1 MNPEFF
7 CLSFVVRQAMADK
20 INRWK
25 TVMSAD
31 YVVLFVLCDL
41 EDEENQ

>member
-1 MNPEFF
+1 MNPEFY
-7 CLSFVVRQAMADK
+7 CLSFVVRQVMADK

-25 TVMSAD
+25 MVVKTD
-31 YVVLFVLCDL
+31 YDLLFVLHDL